1 MAKRLSELGIM
12 IGFGYTLWM
21 IVSRPKL
28 KGFFAQRAVTRL
40 ASFINRPSKQNYS
53 IIFIFLRFE
62 ESWSSCLGINATCRR
77 PP

>member
-12 IGFGYTLWM
+12 IGFGYTLWL
-21 IVSRPKL
+21 IVSRPTL
-28 KGFFAQRAVTRL
+28 EGFFAQRAVTRL
-40 ASFINRPSKQNYS
+40 ASFINRPSKQSYS